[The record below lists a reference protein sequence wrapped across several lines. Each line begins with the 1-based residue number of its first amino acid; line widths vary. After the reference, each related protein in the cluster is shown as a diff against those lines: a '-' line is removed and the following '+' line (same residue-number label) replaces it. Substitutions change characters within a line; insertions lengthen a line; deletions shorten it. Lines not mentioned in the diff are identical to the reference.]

1 MKTFYRCVVKLY
13 EILYRLSG
21 GLIGGRI
28 VGLPVLLLTTTGRKS
43 GKQRTRPLCYFPNG
57 DDYVIIASNG
67 GSDSH
72 PSWYHNIKANPSVS
86 MLLKRTTVAAVGS
99 DVPEPERGKLW
110 AHLLELSPWYLRYE
124 RKTARVIP
132 MVRLRAQ

>member
-1 MKTFYRCVVKLY
+1 MFKILVKIY
-13 EILYRLSG
+13 AFLYRISG
-21 GLIGGRI
+21 GVIGGKI

-43 GKQRTRPLCYFPNG
+43 GQLRTRPLCYFPDGN
-57 DDYVIIASNG
+57 DYIIIASNG

-86 MLLKRTTVAAVGS
+86 ILLKRKTLAVTAS
-99 DVPEPERGKLW
+99 KVPEPERGKLW

-124 RKTARVIP
+124 QKTDRVIP
-132 MVRLRAQ
+132 LIRLRAK